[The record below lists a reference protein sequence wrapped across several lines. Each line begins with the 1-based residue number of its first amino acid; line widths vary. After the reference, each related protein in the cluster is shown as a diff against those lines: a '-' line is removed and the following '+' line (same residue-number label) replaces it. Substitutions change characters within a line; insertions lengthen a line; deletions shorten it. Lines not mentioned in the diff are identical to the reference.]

1 MIANRGKTHEHP
13 ETAVERVY
21 EQLKTMT
28 ISFQF
33 PPESRIN
40 ELALSRRIGVSRT
53 PLREALNRLA
63 AEGFL
68 RFSAQLGFFQKPL
81 TVQTTADL
89 YELREQIERSAVR
102 LLIER
107 ASEAALDE
115 LDALVAGQSD
125 LAGADARAVVEA
137 DERLHKALAERTG
150 NAELVDLLNKVNERM
165 RFVRWIDMDGCGTD
179 SQAQHRA
186 ILDAVRRRDAAAAE
200 RLMIDHVTPSREQI
214 VATVKEAFARIY
226 ADPDQIFPMPV

>member
-1 MIANRGKTHEHP
+1 MIATRAKTREHP

-21 EQLKTMT
+21 EQLKAMA

-81 TVQTTADL
+81 TVQTTNDL
-89 YELREQIERSAVR
+89 YELRAQIERSVVR
-102 LLIER
+102 LLVER
-107 ASEAALDE
+107 ASDATLDE
-115 LDALVAGQSD
+115 LDALAAGQAD
-125 LAGADARAVVEA
+125 LAGVDARCRVEA
-137 DERLHKALAERTG
+137 DERFHKALAERTG

-165 RFVRWIDMDGCGTD
+165 RFVRWIDMEDGAAD

-186 ILDAVRRRDAAAAE
+186 ILDALRRRDAAAAE
-200 RLMIDHVTPSREQI
+200 RVMIDHLTPTREQI

-226 ADPDQIFPMPV
+226 ADPDQVFPMPV